1 MHDAMIKIVPQQ
13 FIVSVHKSSTN
24 SVDKKKKKKNVHQ
37 SASAALHQ
45 YLAIVMPREETQR
58 NKSSLCISGSVFA
71 IHT

>member
-24 SVDKKKKKKNVHQ
+24 SVDKKKKKNVHQ

-45 YLAIVMPREETQR
+45 YLAIVMLRDETQR